1 MKTLVLAGGGH
12 AHLHVLKALAAGG
25 WPGVEV
31 ILISP
36 YSRQIYSGMVPG
48 WMAGHY
54 HLEQCAAPLLPLV
67 RAAKV
72 RFIQDAVTG
81 VSAGQRIVH
90 TARSG
95 DIAYD
100 ILSLDAGAGVD
111 VSFLAASQAALLPIR
126 PLENFVLAWEE
137 QLQGF
142 EQQGR
147 ASLAV
152 VGGGAAGVELALAAR
167 YRLVALLGEAQ
178 VKVKLIAGHEL
189 MAGHAANVVGRTEKV
204 LARQGVEVIYDYAAG
219 APGGLQLADG
229 RPIECD
235 CIIAATG
242 VRPAV
247 WLTET
252 GLALCDRGFVAVGDG
267 QQSTSHREVFA
278 AGDISTRLD
287 APHARSGV
295 YAVRAGPVLSRNLY
309 LALTGQP
316 PASYQPQK
324 RSLYLLATGP
334 QRAIMSWGGFV
345 AEGAWAWRWKD
356 SIDRRFMRQ
365 YDLAPVGSLGES
377 NESA

>member
-12 AHLHVLKALAAGG
+12 AHLHVLKALMAGG

-54 HLEQCAAPLLPLV
+54 SLEQCAAPLLPLV

-81 VSAGQRIVH
+81 ISAGKRMVH
-90 TARSG
+90 TAHSG
-95 DIAYD
+95 DISYD
-100 ILSLDAGAGVD
+100 VLSLDAGAGVD
-111 VSFLAASQAALLPIR
+111 VSFLAASGAALLPIR
-126 PLENFVLAWEE
+126 PLENFVVGWEAHLAQF
-137 QLQGF
+137 QLR
-142 EQQGR
+142 GR

-167 YRLVALLGEAQ
+167 YRLVSLLGEAQ
-178 VKVKLIAGHEL
+178 VSVSLIVGNEL
-189 MAGHAANVVGRTEKV
+189 MAGHAANVLGRTAKV
-204 LARQGVEVIYDYAAG
+204 LAQQGVEVIYGYAAG
-219 APGGLQLADG
+219 AAGGVQLADG
-229 RPIECD
+229 RQIDAD

-242 VRPAV
+242 VRPAG
-247 WLTET
+247 WLAET
-252 GLALCDRGFVAVGDG
+252 GLALCEKGFVAVGDG

-295 YAVRAGPVLSRNLY
+295 YAVRAGPVLSRNLQ
-309 LALTGQP
+309 LALSGQP
-316 PASYQPQK
+316 PASYQPQI

-334 QRAIMSWGGFV
+334 QRAIMSWGGLV
-345 AEGAWAWRWKD
+345 AEGGWAWRWKD

-365 YDLAPVGSLGES
+365 YDLAPVTRSGE
-377 NESA
+377 N